1 MTRVTLY
8 TRPRCHLCEEALL
21 VVRRVRQRV
30 PFELEQL
37 DIESDDR
44 LFARYLERIPVVA
57 VDGLECFESFVDE
70 HELERA
76 LGPAVQ

>member
-8 TRPRCHLCEEALL
+8 TRPGCHLCEEALV

-57 VDGLECFESFVDE
+57 VDGLECFDFFVDE

-76 LGPAVQ
+76 LDPAVQ

>member
-1 MTRVTLY
+1 VTRVTLY
-8 TRPRCHLCEEALL
+8 TRPGCHLCEEALL

-57 VDGLECFESFVDE
+57 VDGLECFEFFVDE